1 MTPLEG
7 LLALQLHHVNI
18 ELSGAFMKIVTRLL
32 FMASLF
38 ILAMVSVAEP
48 LEKNRLAKSFV
59 NGDLLVAAQGVNLRK
74 DASLTAPIIRQADNL
89 EVVMVEGAII
99 RDGFVS
105 VRLAD
110 GKPAWVS
117 AKYIKPLDDS
127 VFDIETI

>member
-1 MTPLEG
+1 
-7 LLALQLHHVNI
+7 
-18 ELSGAFMKIVTRLL
+18 MKIVTRLL
-32 FMASLF
+32 FMTSLF

-48 LEKNRLAKSFV
+48 IEKNILAKSFV

-117 AKYIKPLDDS
+117 AKYITPLDDS
-127 VFDIETI
+127 VFDAQTL